1 MNIKQTRF
9 ATVAVLVLLAALSR
23 VVPHPYN
30 FTPICAMALFGAA
43 RFDNKIASFIVPAL
57 AMFISDA
64 IIGFHDSMLAV
75 YGAFAVIV
83 TLGIFLLKSVTF
95 TRVVVLSVLS
105 STLFFL
111 ITNFAVWYGSSFYP
125 QNIQGLLGS
134 YVAGLAFYQNSL
146 FGNFFLNTIIGD
158 LFYSGVLFG
167 CFYALQKYNRTLNI
181 A

>member
-9 ATVAVLVLLAALSR
+9 VTVAVLVLLAAMSR
-23 VVPHPYN
+23 VIPHPYN

-43 RFDNKIASFIVPAL
+43 RFGNKIAAFVVPAL

-64 IIGFHDSMLAV
+64 VIGFHNNMIAV
-75 YGAFAVIV
+75 YGAFALIV
-83 TLGIFLLKSVTF
+83 VLGLLSLKSVTF
-95 TRVVVLSVLS
+95 TKIVVLSVVS

-125 QNIQGLLGS
+125 QTLQGLLGS
-134 YVAGLAFYQNSL
+134 YVAGLVFYQNSF

-158 LFYSGVLFG
+158 LFYNGLLFG
-167 CFYALQKYNRTLNI
+167 VFYALQKYNTSLSV